1 MKDKSLLLMIVA
13 LVILASLAILSG
25 LYKWEAEAVVV
36 AFMGFTFIV
45 YWDRRKE
52 KQYRNQE
59 SRRVARTMLG
69 EITFNL
75 KIVAQNKTILDNRSD
90 TVPVKYHDASWHALS
105 SGGYL
110 LVLPDDLVEKLSNLY
125 RSILDSNRFVER
137 IEELT
142 VGMGQALTSA
152 AGNRQALRT
161 WVLDSLDSY
170 GDGMIEIKAGLID
183 FLRGLQGLRP
193 EEA

>member
-1 MKDKSLLLMIVA
+1 MKNKSLLLTIVA

-75 KIVAQNKTILDNRSD
+75 KIVAQNKRIRDSRSD
-90 TVPVKYHDASWHALS
+90 TVPVKYHDASWRALS
-105 SGGYL
+105 SGGHL

-125 RSILDSNRFVER
+125 RSVLDSNRFVER
-137 IEELT
+137 IEELA
-142 VGMGQALTSA
+142 VGVGQALTSA
-152 AGNRQALRT
+152 AYNTQAFRT
-161 WVLDSLDSY
+161 WVFDRLDGY
-170 GDGMIEIKAGLID
+170 EDGMIEIKAALTD
-183 FLRGLQGLRP
+183 FLRGL
-193 EEA
+193 